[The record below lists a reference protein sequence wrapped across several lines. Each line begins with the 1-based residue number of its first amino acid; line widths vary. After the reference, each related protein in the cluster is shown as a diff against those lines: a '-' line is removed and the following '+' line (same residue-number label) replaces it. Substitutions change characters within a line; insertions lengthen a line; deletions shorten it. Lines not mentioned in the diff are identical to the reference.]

1 MTPTKNLIFFGGRL
15 IEHESPDSLQAKITD
30 MARNHRL
37 PMETVALL
45 STRRT
50 EPWPAG
56 VVLSD
61 DFAPYDL
68 LLGRE
73 RSQLME

>member
-1 MTPTKNLIFFGGRL
+1 LIFFGGRL
-15 IEHESPDSLQAKITD
+15 IEHESVDSLQAKITD
-30 MARNHRL
+30 MAASRRL
-37 PMETVALL
+37 PMETIALL

-50 EPWPAG
+50 EPWPPG

-73 RSQLME
+73 RSQLVE